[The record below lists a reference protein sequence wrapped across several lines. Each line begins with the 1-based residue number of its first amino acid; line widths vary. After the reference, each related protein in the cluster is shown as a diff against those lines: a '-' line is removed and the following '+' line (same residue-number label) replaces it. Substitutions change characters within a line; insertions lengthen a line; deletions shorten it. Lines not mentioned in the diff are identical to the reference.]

1 VIATTFS
8 KKLLKKERL
17 DMVKSTSQPFQ
28 NPALSAMPG
37 ISKTLHHQIAI
48 IGGGAAGI
56 MTTSL
61 LLKKNSALD
70 IAIIEPS
77 DKHYYQ
83 PGWTLTGGGVFRIQ
97 DTVRNQRD
105 VIPQGATWIRDQ
117 VVKLDPDHNAI
128 LTQEGIQIEY
138 EYLIICPGI
147 QIDWHLIQGLQDAI
161 GKDGVT
167 SNYSANYAPY
177 TWELIRN
184 FQGGNALFTFPNT
197 PIKCGGAPQKVMYM
211 ADDVFRSKSGVH
223 QRTNVMFFTPLNKMF
238 TVPEYSALL
247 DKVIQEREIEVK
259 FRHNLKA
266 IKAETKEAIFDSYDD
281 NGNVVDEVS
290 YKYDMI
296 HVAPP
301 QSAPDFIKQSP
312 LAVLGSSYGW
322 VDVDKYTLQHNRYP
336 NVFSLGDASSLPTSK
351 TAAAARKQA
360 PILAENLLALIE
372 SKPLVSQYDGYTC
385 CPLITGYDRTIMA
398 EFDGYSSTP
407 VSSFPLNPMKER
419 WIMWKMKTTV
429 LPWLYWHRMLKG
441 ETFEGDYIKFMC
453 WKNSKS

>member
-1 VIATTFS
+1 
-8 KKLLKKERL
+8 
-17 DMVKSTSQPFQ
+17 MSTSQQSQTSTVSPT
-28 NPALSAMPG
+28 PA
-37 ISKTLHHQIAI
+37 IRKTIHHQIAI

-61 LLKKNSALD
+61 LLKNNSTLD

-97 DTVRNQRD
+97 DTVRDQRD
-105 VIPQGATWIRDQ
+105 VIPQAATWIKDR
-117 VVKLDPDHNAI
+117 VVKLDPNRNAV

-138 EYLIICPGI
+138 EYLVVCPGI
-147 QIDWHLIQGLQDAI
+147 QIDWHLIPGLQDAI
-161 GKDGVT
+161 GKNGVT
-167 SNYSANYAPY
+167 SNYSPRYAPY
-177 TWELIRN
+177 TWELIQN
-184 FQGGNALFTFPNT
+184 FPGGNALFTFPNT

-211 ADDVFRSKSGVH
+211 ADDIFRSKSGVR

-247 DKVIQEREIEVK
+247 DNIINERKIEVK
-259 FRHNLKA
+259 FQHNLKA
-266 IKAETKEAIFDSYDD
+266 IQAETQEAIFDRYDN
-281 NGNVVDEVS
+281 NGNIIDQVS

-312 LAVLGSSYGW
+312 LAVLDNSYGW

-360 PILAENLLALIE
+360 PIVAENLLALIA
-372 SKPLVSQYDGYTC
+372 SKPLGRKYDGYTC

-398 EFDGYSSTP
+398 EFDGYSGTP
-407 VSSFPLNPMKER
+407 LSSFPLNPMKER

-429 LPWLYWHRMLKG
+429 LPWIYWHRMLKG
-441 ETFEGDYIKFMC
+441 EPFEGNYINFMQ
-453 WKNSKS
+453 WKK